1 MAFLKLAKK
10 FLFIYRMAI
19 DLPVIAGIA
28 HLAVDDRLPKNS
40 VLIGSDFGKETLIKL
55 IESVKSKPQPVLTVT
70 RAMDQKST
78 LATTV
83 AETLQSTEG
92 ANPTS
97 WDSIVP
103 GTSHDTDVVNE
114 TDDIDTSLPSDTP
127 HDTMPL
133 LTPHQPI
140 N

>member
-1 MAFLKLAKK
+1 
-10 FLFIYRMAI
+10 MAI

-40 VLIGSDFGKETLIKL
+40 VLIGCDFGKETLIKL

-83 AETLQSTEG
+83 ADP
-92 ANPTS
+92 AKY
-97 WDSIVP
+97 
-103 GTSHDTDVVNE
+103 
-114 TDDIDTSLPSDTP
+114 
-127 HDTMPL
+127 
-133 LTPHQPI
+133 
-140 N
+140 